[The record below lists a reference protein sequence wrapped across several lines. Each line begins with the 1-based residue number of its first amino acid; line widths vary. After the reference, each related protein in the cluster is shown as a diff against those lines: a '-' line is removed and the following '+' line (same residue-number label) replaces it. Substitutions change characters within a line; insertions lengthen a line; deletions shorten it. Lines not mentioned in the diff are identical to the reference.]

1 MRNIA
6 SNYLTAIIINAI
18 AIGWLI
24 FSVLKSKEKT
34 KKSLKIAVK
43 TFAKILPL
51 IIIII
56 VFIGFLLGFFPAD
69 LISNIIGERA
79 GFWGIMITAVL
90 GSILFIPALISF
102 PLAASLLDGGASV
115 MSVAAFITTLT
126 MVGITTLPLELRE
139 MGKKMTILRNVLS
152 FLFAVAIAVI
162 MGVIL

>member
-1 MRNIA
+1 MRDIA

-24 FSVLKSKEKT
+24 FSVVKSKEKT

-43 TFAKILPL
+43 TLFKILPL

-56 VFIGFLLGFFPAD
+56 VFVGFLLGFFSPD
-69 LISNIIGERA
+69 LVSNIIGEQA

-90 GSILFIPALISF
+90 GSVLFIPALISF

-139 MGKKMTILRNVLS
+139 LERR
-152 FLFAVAIAVI
+152 
-162 MGVIL
+162 

>member
-1 MRNIA
+1 M
-6 SNYLTAIIINAI
+6 IINAI